1 MPVIEVVTFGET
13 MVLLLA
19 EPGVPLTEATTFRR
33 TVAGSESNVA
43 IGLARLGHS
52 VGWFGRVGA
61 DAFGTVVRRAIAGE
75 GVDTSRVRTDPA
87 APTGLLVRD
96 AHTERPVD
104 VLYFRS
110 GSAGSR
116 LAADDVDPAY
126 IEGARL
132 LHFTGITPVLSDGA
146 RAATERAVDIAAA
159 NGVTISF
166 DPNIRRRLADPDR
179 ARAVLLPLAERA
191 DIVLAGADEAEL
203 LTGKPDA
210 TGFLDAGA
218 KLVVLKD
225 GANGSLATDGRTTW
239 QRPAVQVTVADPVG
253 AGDGY
258 AAGFLS
264 AWLTGLEVP
273 ECLRRG
279 AAISASAVQVI
290 GDVEGLPRDHH
301 DTESG
306 DVRR

>member
-1 MPVIEVVTFGET
+1 VTEVVTFGET
-13 MVLLLA
+13 MALLLA

-75 GVDTSRVRTDPA
+75 GVDTSRVRTDPD

-96 AHTERPVD
+96 AHTERSVD

-116 LAADDVDPAY
+116 LAPEDVDPAY
-126 IEGARL
+126 IERAQL
-132 LHFTGITPVLSDGA
+132 LHFTGITPVLSDSA
-146 RAATERAVDIAAA
+146 RAATERAVEIAVA
-159 NGVTISF
+159 NGVPISF
-166 DPNIRRRLADPDR
+166 DPNIRRRLADPAR
-179 ARAVLLPLAERA
+179 ARAVLMPLAERA
-191 DIVLAGADEAEL
+191 DIVLAGTDEAAL

-210 TGFLDAGA
+210 TGFLAIGA

-225 GANGSLATDGRTTW
+225 GANGSLATDGDSTW
-239 QRPAVQVTVADPVG
+239 QQPAVNVTVADPVG

-264 AWLTGLEVP
+264 AWLAGLDVP
-273 ECLRRG
+273 GCLRRG
-279 AAISASAVQVI
+279 AAVSAQAVQVV